1 LSNNIKDSIWLI
13 GPGNIGRDYI
23 KVLKKFDLDITV
35 IGRSKKNDFPLPVYE
50 KGIESYFKFK
60 LPNVPKYAIVAVNE
74 SQLYKTTKILL
85 EKNVKNILIEKPGSL
100 NTTDL
105 LDLYEL
111 SVKKNSNVY
120 IGYNRRFY
128 QSVKKCRDLIGDSNP
143 KSVHF
148 EFTEWVHKINFNH
161 YDKSELEKFFLCNS
175 SHVVDLVFHLFGEP
189 KSLNSY
195 TSGGLDW
202 HPSSSVFSGSGKT
215 IDDVLFSY
223 NANWSSAG
231 RWGVEI
237 NLTDYKLILKPLEK
251 LFIQNKGSLDV
262 EEIKIENDLYKPG
275 LYSEVKDF
283 LSGNDKVLCSLSEQI
298 NNFKWYYKIANYK
311 EI

>member
-1 LSNNIKDSIWLI
+1 MSNNIKESIWLI
-13 GPGNIGRDYI
+13 GPGNIGKDYV
-23 KVLKKFDLDITV
+23 KVLKEFDLDITV
-35 IGRSKKNDFPLPVYE
+35 IGRSKKDDFPLPVYD
-50 KGIESYFKFK
+50 KGIESYLKFR
-60 LPNVPKYAIVAVNE
+60 LPDIPKYSIVAVNE
-74 SQLYKTTKILL
+74 SELYNTTKILL
-85 EKNVKNILIEKPGSL
+85 EIGVKNILVEKPGSL
-100 NTTDL
+100 SIKELTSLNDTATD
-105 LDLYEL
+105 
-111 SVKKNSNVY
+111 KNSNVY

-128 QSVKKCRDLIGDSNP
+128 KSVQKCRDLIKNNKP
-143 KSVHF
+143 LNVNF
-148 EFTEWVHKINFNH
+148 EFTEWTHNIDLNH
-161 YDKSELEKFFLCNS
+161 YTKYELERFFLCNS
-175 SHVVDLVFHLFGEP
+175 SHVVDLVFHLFGKP

-231 RWGVEI
+231 RWSVEI

-251 LFIQNKGSLDV
+251 LFLQEKGSLDV
-262 EEIKIENDLYKPG
+262 EEIKIDNDLYKPG
-275 LYSEVKDF
+275 LYGEVKDF

-311 EI
+311 E

>member
-1 LSNNIKDSIWLI
+1 MSNNIKESIWLI
-13 GPGNIGRDYI
+13 GPGNIGKDYV
-23 KVLKKFDLDITV
+23 KVLKEFDLDITV
-35 IGRSKKNDFPLPVYE
+35 IGRSKKDDFPLPVYD
-50 KGIESYFKFK
+50 KGIESYLKFR
-60 LPNVPKYAIVAVNE
+60 LPDIPKYSIVAVNE
-74 SQLYKTTKILL
+74 SELYNTTKILL
-85 EKNVKNILIEKPGSL
+85 EIGVKNILVEKPGSL
-100 NTTDL
+100 SIKELTSLNDTATD
-105 LDLYEL
+105 
-111 SVKKNSNVY
+111 KNSNVY

-128 QSVKKCRDLIGDSNP
+128 KSVQKCRDLIKNNKP
-143 KSVHF
+143 LNVNF
-148 EFTEWVHKINFNH
+148 EFTEWTHNIDLNH
-161 YDKSELEKFFLCNS
+161 YTKYELERFFLCNS
-175 SHVVDLVFHLFGEP
+175 SHVVDLVFHLFGKP

-231 RWGVEI
+231 RWGIEI
-237 NLTDYKLILKPLEK
+237 NLNDYKLILKPLEK
-251 LFIQNKGSLDV
+251 LFLQEKGSLDV
-262 EEIKIENDLYKPG
+262 EEIKIDNDLYKPG
-275 LYSEVKDF
+275 LYGEVKDF

>member
-1 LSNNIKDSIWLI
+1 MSNNIKDSIWLI

-262 EEIKIENDLYKPG
+262 EEIKINNDLYKPG
-275 LYSEVKDF
+275 LYGEVESF
-283 LSGNDKVLCSLSEQI
+283 LSGDKEYLCSLNEQI